1 MNKLGL
7 YIHIPFCNKICAYCD
22 FPKRVS
28 KNSIKEKYLRYLKKE
43 IKLYK
48 DQDFDF
54 QNIVSI
60 YIGGGTPT
68 ALGIKMLE
76 ELFSELHSLVDISK
90 IIEFSIEVNPE
101 DLSKELIDLFVS
113 YNINRVSI
121 GIQTL
126 DEKLLKKINRSFD
139 FTSFINNYQY
149 LKQKIDNINFD
160 VIYAIPGQSVQQLSD
175 TLQTLIKLEPKHFSV
190 YSLILEEKTIF
201 YNQFIKGKLELVNE
215 DLEMQ
220 MVKKIHELLDECYPQ
235 YEVSNFSKEF
245 KSYHNLLYWSNEHY
259 LGIGLSAA
267 SYVGNCRYQNTKN
280 LSEYF
285 DKIDNRK
292 FPIDYVEELTKLDTK
307 KHHIIQGFRKVEGIN
322 IQEYFERYQANIF
335 NDFPLLNDYLSKDYF
350 ELVDGFIRI
359 KKEYFYVMDHF
370 VEKLI

>member
-139 FTSFINNYQY
+139 FTSFIN
-149 LKQKIDNINFD
+149 IINF
-160 VIYAIPGQSVQQLSD
+160 L
-175 TLQTLIKLEPKHFSV
+175 F
-190 YSLILEEKTIF
+190 
-201 YNQFIKGKLELVNE
+201 
-215 DLEMQ
+215 
-220 MVKKIHELLDECYPQ
+220 
-235 YEVSNFSKEF
+235 
-245 KSYHNLLYWSNEHY
+245 
-259 LGIGLSAA
+259 
-267 SYVGNCRYQNTKN
+267 
-280 LSEYF
+280 
-285 DKIDNRK
+285 
-292 FPIDYVEELTKLDTK
+292 
-307 KHHIIQGFRKVEGIN
+307 
-322 IQEYFERYQANIF
+322 
-335 NDFPLLNDYLSKDYF
+335 
-350 ELVDGFIRI
+350 
-359 KKEYFYVMDHF
+359 
-370 VEKLI
+370 